1 MNDTE
6 CDEYNQI
13 QNNPLDNFQNN
24 IKNNKIKYGII
35 MIIITIILFFLCL
48 AALLVIL
55 IKGTQQIK
63 DLENQTKQLNND
75 TLTLKEKAEQFEIL
89 NNKMN
94 KTQTQLLEKEIEI
107 KNLKKMINKLSDQI
121 KDKVDYNIGNLV
133 YFNIRIIADFYIG
146 NTQINL
152 CSHIYYENDKLD
164 NSRIKLIAHDEACIW
179 DFQQNG
185 NSFQFTMNS
194 KEEVRG
200 CKIQMFNNNII
211 CTNNTQFGSNFSFE
225 SGDKYK
231 YYKIKSIDTGEY
243 LYVDEDKKRDD
254 LSYYI
259 SLTKKREFATDFM
272 IKINK

>member
-1 MNDTE
+1 
-6 CDEYNQI
+6 
-13 QNNPLDNFQNN
+13 
-24 IKNNKIKYGII
+24 
-35 MIIITIILFFLCL
+35 
-48 AALLVIL
+48 
-55 IKGTQQIK
+55 
-63 DLENQTKQLNND
+63 
-75 TLTLKEKAEQFEIL
+75 
-89 NNKMN
+89 MN

-107 KNLKKMINKLSDQI
+107 KNLKITINNLTDQI
-121 KDKVDYNIGNLV
+121 KDIEAKLKQKSEELYQQNIIKYSIINDFINNLEKELKDIDEENLKQNKNDIDLLNNTINQVENKVNKVDYNIGNLV

-152 CSHIYYENDKLD
+152 CSHNYYENDKLD

-211 CTNNTQFGSNFSFE
+211 CTNTQLGSNFSFE
-225 SGDKYK
+225 SGVIYK

-243 LYVDEDKKRDD
+243 LYVDIDKKRDH

-259 SLTKKREFATDFM
+259 SLTKKKGLATDFM
-272 IKINK
+272 IKINQ

>member
-1 MNDTE
+1 
-6 CDEYNQI
+6 
-13 QNNPLDNFQNN
+13 
-24 IKNNKIKYGII
+24 
-35 MIIITIILFFLCL
+35 
-48 AALLVIL
+48 
-55 IKGTQQIK
+55 
-63 DLENQTKQLNND
+63 
-75 TLTLKEKAEQFEIL
+75 
-89 NNKMN
+89 
-94 KTQTQLLEKEIEI
+94 
-107 KNLKKMINKLSDQI
+107 
-121 KDKVDYNIGNLV
+121 
-133 YFNIRIIADFYIG
+133 
-146 NTQINL
+146 
-152 CSHIYYENDKLD
+152 
-164 NSRIKLIAHDEACIW
+164 
-179 DFQQNG
+179 
-185 NSFQFTMNS
+185 MNS